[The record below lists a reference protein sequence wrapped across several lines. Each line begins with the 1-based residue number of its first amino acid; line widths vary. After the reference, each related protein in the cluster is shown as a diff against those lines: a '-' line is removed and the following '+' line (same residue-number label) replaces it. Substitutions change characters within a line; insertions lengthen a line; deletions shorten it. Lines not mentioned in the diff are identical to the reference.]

1 MTIGNPL
8 KLILLFSLPVLF
20 GNLFQQFYNMVDTI
34 IVGQFLGEDALAAV
48 GATSFHPDLLRDS
61 VLWYHRL
68 SVQRMKAV

>member
-34 IVGQFLGEDALAAV
+34 IVGQFLGEDALSLIHISEP
-48 GATSFHPDLLRDS
+48 TRP
-61 VLWYHRL
+61 Y
-68 SVQRMKAV
+68 